1 MLDVSNEVKTQFLTD
16 STHKNLK
23 FTTNPNWL
31 YPEDVEYQKD
41 MDTLNLF
48 FGNAYGNSHTVYGTT
63 WGGAMPFTENSWFH
77 FRINTFNDGD
87 QFDATNFVKTFAFK
101 YRKYVN
107 VSAKIGVLNRG
118 ASYPQQADFCVTYYD
133 ITGTEREKR
142 VPFNLDDY
150 MVSTAYAV
158 PGIVSMDLETSS
170 LSATG
175 VDKIE
180 RIWISSKAG
189 NINFEGDF
197 YYSDILISASD
208 NISLLPISYVYND
221 YSAIDLNEY
230 IPFVLFDN
238 DNIVFEDF
246 SLTESLCSKD
256 NLKFGLCEAGN
267 IEVNTCGIQNNNL
280 LGETLYPYYETPSSD
295 PHNVSYSSL
304 KRINWYSGGGY
315 NPQSGYSL
323 TWPDNKNLA
332 NEYVSNTT
340 HMSLEDYSD
349 YTSGITTLYVSF
361 DCKISNMSGTDT
373 PSYVRPGVSWVD
385 EDGGNW
391 GRAISHI
398 DINEFSDF
406 YRVVIKFTMING
418 GKKCA
423 RVKSLNLMFFDE
435 NDDPYPNDGTHKMG
449 VKVTYKNLQF
459 GMLKNSNEDV
469 LPFNMNYCYVYNNTL
484 NEYLKSHD
492 DNHLPLGKMTVKD
505 IAKKTFHGLVTKKL
519 TLYDDMVLL
528 EQNAANWYPY
538 MYGIDTSTAGAY
550 GLQYARQ
557 MYSSYFNYM
566 QSIGIENID
575 DYNLTSVYSKTY
587 DECVADYMTA
597 ITTNFIAFRT
607 TPDATPYTY
616 KKIHYSAH
624 TITADPTQLYV
635 IKKINDNYE
644 RDGQILSIV
653 TSWTPSSD
661 TFTYDPLG
669 RGLISCNVLIKE
681 TLSNGSTNC
690 FAVDYNDLFAIS
702 ENCTSFEI
710 LIPTYT
716 DVNYGGQISQH
727 TNIIKE
733 FTVYK
738 TPKTFKLANADSRL
752 LYYNYLTKEIF
763 ECDSTITGRD
773 VIHSILELT
782 GCFFRMSRENG
793 KPEFVYCTKSGLYP
807 AENLYPADDLYP
819 RIGMTETMPKSKYLS
834 VEYADYDVTRF
845 GKIQILK
852 KQTSNNT
859 ESNVQ
864 WQYVGDRDAG
874 LNTYIVDDNIFY
886 CNKDMVYDAEHMTE
900 LDNTLAEMYIN
911 ISNMNYT
918 PNVTQAL
925 GIPWLECGDRMGLL
939 TTDGGF
945 ETFIYRRKL
954 KGIQALFDTFESK
967 GDEYNEAI
975 KNY

>member
-31 YPEDVEYQKD
+31 YPEDIEYQKD

-48 FGNAYGNSHTVYGTT
+48 CGDAYDGRS
-63 WGGAMPFTENSWFH
+63 WGKTLMSFTPGSRTDFK
-77 FRINTFNDGD
+77 INYIDNTDSY
-87 QFDATNFVKTFAFK
+87 DATDYVKTFAFK

-107 VSAKIGVLNRG
+107 ISINIGLYSFNQT
-118 ASYPQQADFCVTYYD
+118 YPSQFDYSIVYYD
-133 ITGTEREKR
+133 ATGVEREKSIS
-142 VPFNLDDY
+142 FNLDDY
-150 MVSTAYAV
+150 LTPIQGEYT
-158 PGIVSMDLETSS
+158 GILSINLETSAI
-170 LSATG
+170 SATG
-175 VDKIE
+175 ISKI
-180 RIWISSKAG
+180 K
-189 NINFEGDF
+189 NIGIVNTDSNTTFSGEL
-197 YYSDILISASD
+197 YYKEMLICVSDD
-208 NISLLPISYVYND
+208 TSLLPIPYVNTN
-221 YSAIDLNEY
+221 YSGIDLNEY
-230 IPFVLFDN
+230 IPFILFDN
-238 DNIVFEDF
+238 ENIIFEDF

-267 IEVNTCGIQNNNL
+267 IEVNTCGIRANNL
-280 LGETLYPYYETPSSD
+280 LGETLYPYYEVDNDNATIPYSELRRVNWYKASL
-295 PHNVSYSSL
+295 HNYSPQLITQTWTNATAS
-304 KRINWYSGGGY
+304 RINTEAIRAIYLSTYDEYFSQYPYFYMKYKANIKYFASEDSVTYVRPYISYIRTNGTGY
-315 NPQSGYSL
+315 
-323 TWPDNKNLA
+323 
-332 NEYVSNTT
+332 
-340 HMSLEDYSD
+340 D
-349 YTSGITTLYVSF
+349 YTGSLMAINDVIGN
-361 DCKISNMSGTDT
+361 DCEFFFT
-373 PSYVRPGVSWVD
+373 PSYVSS
-385 EDGGNW
+385 GNKADYII
-391 GRAISHI
+391 GFGFRL
-398 DINEFSDF
+398 
-406 YRVVIKFTMING
+406 Y
-418 GKKCA
+418 
-423 RVKSLNLMFFDE
+423 DE
-435 NDDPYPNDGTHKMG
+435 NQVQITTTYST
-449 VKVTYKNLQF
+449 KVDFKDIQVGLLANISDTTPSFNL
-459 GMLKNSNEDV
+459 ST
-469 LPFNMNYCYVYNNTL
+469 CYVYNGTIDKYL
-484 NEYLKSHD
+484 ADRKKEY
-492 DNHLPLGKMTVKD
+492 LPLGKMTVKD
-505 IAKKTFHGLVTKKL
+505 IVKKTSHGLVTKKL

-557 MYSSYFNYM
+557 IYSSYFNYM
-566 QSIGIENID
+566 QSIGIESID
-575 DYNLTSVYSKTY
+575 NYNLTSIYSKTY
-587 DECVADYMTA
+587 SECVSDYMVNDYTHFA
-597 ITTNFIAFRT
+597 LFRT
-607 TPDATPYTY
+607 GADQPPFAYTN
-616 KKIHYSAH
+616 IRYSAH
-624 TITADPTQLYV
+624 TITADPTQLYAV
-635 IKKINDNYE
+635 KKINDGFLTDYDIFQNAIG
-644 RDGQILSIV
+644 RR
-653 TSWTPSSD
+653 TPSDYFDCD
-661 TFTYDPLG
+661 TLG

-681 TLSNGSTNC
+681 TLSDGSTNC

-702 ENCTSFEI
+702 ENCTSLEL

-716 DVNYGGQISQH
+716 ELNQGGTLSEH

-782 GCFFRMSRENG
+782 GCFFRMSRDSG

>member
-16 STHKNLK
+16 STNKNLK

-31 YPEDVEYQKD
+31 YLEDIEYQKD

-48 FGNAYGNSHTVYGTT
+48 FGNAYGQTGIWT
-63 WGGAMPFTENSWFH
+63 WPWSPMTENDWFH
-77 FRINTFNDGD
+77 FRVNRYADGD
-87 QFDATNFVKTFAFK
+87 SYDATDFVKTFAFK

-107 VSAKIGVLNRG
+107 VSAQIGIHNTGLT
-118 ASYPQQADFCVTYYD
+118 YPQQLDFWVVYYD
-133 ITGTEREKR
+133 VTGTEREKR

-150 MVSTAYAV
+150 MVNASQTVA
-158 PGIVSMDLETSS
+158 GTVSITLETSAI
-170 LSATG
+170 SATG
-175 VDKIE
+175 VSKIE
-180 RIWISSKAG
+180 RIGIHSKTG
-189 NINFEGDF
+189 NINFTGD
-197 YYSDILISASD
+197 ISVGKVMINVSNDTSAM
-208 NISLLPISYVYND
+208 PIPYVYND
-221 YSAIDLNEY
+221 YSTIDLNEY
-230 IPFVLFDN
+230 TPFILFDN
-238 DNIVFEDF
+238 ENIAFEDF

-267 IEVNTCGIQNNNL
+267 IEVNTCGIQTNNL
-280 LGETLYPYYETPSSD
+280 LGETLYPYYEVDNDSVTIPYSELRRVNWYKASL
-295 PHNVSYSSL
+295 HNYSPQL
-304 KRINWYSGGGY
+304 ITQTWTNTTANRINTEAIRAIYLSTYDEYFSQYPYFYMKYKANIEYFTTEDSIAYVRPYISYIRTNGAGY
-315 NPQSGYSL
+315 
-323 TWPDNKNLA
+323 
-332 NEYVSNTT
+332 
-340 HMSLEDYSD
+340 D
-349 YTSGITTLYVSF
+349 YTGSLIDINDVIGN
-361 DCKISNMSGTDT
+361 DCEFFFT
-373 PSYVRPGVSWVD
+373 PSYISS
-385 EDGGNW
+385 GNKADYII
-391 GRAISHI
+391 GFGFRL
-398 DINEFSDF
+398 
-406 YRVVIKFTMING
+406 Y
-418 GKKCA
+418 
-423 RVKSLNLMFFDE
+423 DE
-435 NDDPYPNDGTHKMG
+435 NQVQITTTYST
-449 VKVTYKNLQF
+449 KVDFKDIQVGLLANISDAIPSFSLST
-459 GMLKNSNEDV
+459 
-469 LPFNMNYCYVYNNTL
+469 CYVYNGTID
-484 NEYLKSHD
+484 EYLADRKKEY
-492 DNHLPLGKMTVKD
+492 LPLGKMIVKD
-505 IAKKTFHGLVTKKL
+505 ITKKTSHGLVTKKL
-519 TLYDDMVLL
+519 TLYDDMILL

-557 MYSSYFNYM
+557 IYSSYFNYM

-607 TPDATPYTY
+607 APDATPYTY

-635 IKKINDNYE
+635 VKKINDNYE

-653 TSWTPSSD
+653 TSGTPSSD

-681 TLSNGSTNC
+681 TLSNGSANC

-886 CNKDMVYDAEHMTE
+886 CNKDMVYDAEHMAE

>member
-16 STHKNLK
+16 STNKNLK
-23 FTTNPNWL
+23 FTTNPDWL
-31 YPEDVEYQKD
+31 YPEDIEYQKD

-48 FGNAYGNSHTVYGTT
+48 FGNAYGNSHTVYGTA
-63 WGGAMPFTENSWFH
+63 WGGAMPFTENDWFH

-87 QFDATNFVKTFAFK
+87 QYDATNFVKTFAFK

-107 VSAKIGVLNRG
+107 VSAKIGVINRG
-118 ASYPQQADFCVTYYD
+118 ASYPQQVDFCVTYYD
-133 ITGTEREKR
+133 ATGTEREKR
-142 VPFNLDDY
+142 MSFNLDDY
-150 MVSTAYAV
+150 MVSSTYTV
-158 PGIVSMDLETSS
+158 SGIVNMNLETSS

-180 RIWISSKAG
+180 RVWISSKTG

-197 YYSDILISASD
+197 YYSDILISVSD
-208 NISLLPISYVYND
+208 NISSLPIPYVYND
-221 YSAIDLNEY
+221 YSTIDLNEY
-230 IPFVLFDN
+230 IPFILFDN
-238 DNIVFEDF
+238 DNIVYEDF

-256 NLKFGLCEAGN
+256 NIKFGLCEAGN
-267 IEVNTCGIQNNNL
+267 IEVNTCGIQTNNL
-280 LGETLYPYYETPSSD
+280 LGETLYPYYEVDNDSATIP
-295 PHNVSYSSL
+295 YSEL
-304 KRINWYSGGGY
+304 RRVNWYKGSTRNISPVGRV
-315 NPQSGYSL
+315 YSDSI
-323 TWPDNKNLA
+323 T
-332 NEYVSNTT
+332 S
-340 HMSLEDYSD
+340 EDYFQVSIGDPLVYPYDEYFSD
-349 YTSGITTLYVSF
+349 YTWFYLRYKANIDYFTTNDSVAYV
-361 DCKISNMSGTDT
+361 KPYMR
-373 PSYVRPGVSWVD
+373 YVRS
-385 EDGGNW
+385 DGLYYTNKYGSV
-391 GRAISHI
+391 R
-398 DINEFSDF
+398 DINDLIGHDYELIFRPYYTSSDKKILSVYALGFELYDENQQLITATFDYKINVKSIQIGMLRGYSDTISDF
-406 YRVVIKFTMING
+406 
-418 GKKCA
+418 
-423 RVKSLNLMFFDE
+423 NLS
-435 NDDPYPNDGTHKMG
+435 T
-449 VKVTYKNLQF
+449 
-459 GMLKNSNEDV
+459 
-469 LPFNMNYCYVYNNTL
+469 CYVYNGTIDKYL
-484 NEYLKSHD
+484 ADRKKEY
-492 DNHLPLGKMTVKD
+492 LPLGKMTIKD
-505 IAKKTFHGLVTKKL
+505 IKKKTSHGLVTKKL

-528 EQNAANWYPY
+528 EQNASNWYPY
-538 MYGIDTSTAGAY
+538 MYGVNTSAAGAY
-550 GLQYARQ
+550 GFEYARQ
-557 MYSSYFNYM
+557 VYSSYFNYM

-575 DYNLTSVYSKTY
+575 NYNLTSVYSKTY

-607 TPDATPYTY
+607 APDTTPYTY

-624 TITADPTQLYV
+624 TITADPTQLYA

-716 DVNYGGQISQH
+716 DINYSGQISQH

-738 TPKTFKLANADSRL
+738 TPKTFTLANADSRL

-773 VIHSILELT
+773 VVHSILELT
-782 GCFFRMSRENG
+782 GCFFRMSREEG
-793 KPEFVYCTKSGLYP
+793 KPQFVYCVKSGLYP

-819 RIGMTETMPKSKYLS
+819 RMGTSETIPKNKYLS
-834 VEYADYDVTRF
+834 VEYADYEVTRF

-852 KQTSNNT
+852 KQTSNET
-859 ESNVQ
+859 DSNVQ
-864 WQYVGDRDAG
+864 WQYVGDNDAG
-874 LNTYIVDDNIFY
+874 LNTYIIDDNIFY
-886 CNKDMVYDAEHMTE
+886 CNKDMVYDTEHMTE
-900 LDNTLAEMYIN
+900 LDDTLAIMYNN

-918 PNVTQAL
+918 PNVTQAIGL
-925 GIPWLECGDRMGLL
+925 PWVECGDRMGLL

-954 KGIQALFDTFESK
+954 KGIQSLFDTYESN
-967 GDEYNEAI
+967 GDEYNDAI
-975 KNY
+975 KNYGY

>member
-16 STHKNLK
+16 STNKNLK

-48 FGNAYGNSHTVYGTT
+48 FGNAYGQTGIWT
-63 WGGAMPFTENSWFH
+63 WPWSPMTENDWFH
-77 FRINTFNDGD
+77 FRVNRYADGD
-87 QFDATNFVKTFAFK
+87 SYDATDFVKTFAFR

-107 VSAKIGVLNRG
+107 VSAQIGIHNTGLT
-118 ASYPQQADFCVTYYD
+118 YPQQLDFWVVYYD
-133 ITGTEREKR
+133 VTGTEREKR

-150 MVSTAYAV
+150 MVNASQTVA
-158 PGIVSMDLETSS
+158 GTVSMNLETSAI
-170 LSATG
+170 SATG
-175 VDKIE
+175 VSKIE
-180 RIWISSKAG
+180 RIGIHSKTGNVNFTGDISVGKVMV
-189 NINFEGDF
+189 NV
-197 YYSDILISASD
+197 SDDVSAM
-208 NISLLPISYVYND
+208 PIPYVYND
-221 YSAIDLNEY
+221 YSTIDLNEY
-230 IPFVLFDN
+230 IPFILFDN

-267 IEVNTCGIQNNNL
+267 IEVNTCGIQTNNL
-280 LGETLYPYYETPSSD
+280 LGETLYPYYEVDNDSVTIP
-295 PHNVSYSSL
+295 YSEL
-304 KRINWYSGGGY
+304 RRVNWYKQY
-315 NPQSGYSL
+315 PNNYSP
-323 TWPDNKNLA
+323 TSMW
-332 NEYVSNTT
+332 SSWNTT
-340 HMSLEDYSD
+340 TSNRMKATTPGKVYLSTYDEYFSDYSMW
-349 YTSGITTLYVSF
+349 YVKYKTNCEYFITEDDVAYLKPAVWY
-361 DCKISNMSGTDT
+361 
-373 PSYVRPGVSWVD
+373 VD
-385 EDGGNW
+385 ETGHEWWLRYGSPIPIGDFLNTDYELLFRPNYVVNGNKIAYMEAL
-391 GRAISHI
+391 GFELYDS
-398 DINEFSDF
+398 NQN
-406 YRVVIKFTMING
+406 VIT
-418 GKKCA
+418 A
-423 RVKSLNLMFFDE
+423 
-435 NDDPYPNDGTHKMG
+435 
-449 VKVTYKNLQF
+449 TYKAKVIWKDIQV
-459 GMLKNSNEDV
+459 GVLKNYNDV
-469 LPFNMNYCYVYNNTL
+469 LPSFSLSTCYVYNGTID
-484 NEYLKSHD
+484 EYLADRKKE
-492 DNHLPLGKMTVKD
+492 HLPLGKMTVKN
-505 IAKKTFHGLVTKKL
+505 IVKKTSHGLVTKKL

-528 EQNAANWYPY
+528 EQNAANWYSY

-557 MYSSYFNYM
+557 IYSSYFNYM

-575 DYNLTSVYSKTY
+575 DYDLTSVYSKTY

-607 TPDATPYTY
+607 APDATPYTY

-635 IKKINDNYE
+635 VKKINDNYE

-681 TLSNGSTNC
+681 NLSNGSTNC

-716 DVNYGGQISQH
+716 DINYGGQITQH

-819 RIGMTETMPKSKYLS
+819 RIGMTETMPKNKYLS
-834 VEYADYDVTRF
+834 VEYADYEVTRF

>member
-16 STHKNLK
+16 STNKNLK

-48 FGNAYGNSHTVYGTT
+48 FGNAYGQTGIWT
-63 WGGAMPFTENSWFH
+63 WPWSPMTENDWFH
-77 FRINTFNDGD
+77 FRVNRYADGD
-87 QFDATNFVKTFAFK
+87 SYDATDFVKTFAFK

-107 VSAKIGVLNRG
+107 VSAQIGIHNTGLT
-118 ASYPQQADFCVTYYD
+118 YPQQFDFWVVYYD
-133 ITGTEREKR
+133 VTGTEREKR

-150 MVSTAYAV
+150 MVNVSQTVA
-158 PGIVSMDLETSS
+158 GTVSMTLETSAI
-170 LSATG
+170 SATG
-175 VDKIE
+175 VSKIE
-180 RIWISSKAG
+180 RVGIHSKTG
-189 NINFEGDF
+189 NINFTGD
-197 YYSDILISASD
+197 ISVGKVMVNVSNDASTM
-208 NISLLPISYVYND
+208 PIPYVYND
-221 YSAIDLNEY
+221 YSTIDLNEY
-230 IPFVLFDN
+230 TPFILFDN
-238 DNIVFEDF
+238 ENIVFEDF

-267 IEVNTCGIQNNNL
+267 IEVNTCGIQTNNL
-280 LGETLYPYYETPSSD
+280 LGETLYPYYEVDSD
-295 PHNVSYSSL
+295 NVTIPYNEL
-304 KRINWYSGGGY
+304 RRVNWYKGSTRNISPVGRV
-315 NPQSGYSL
+315 YSDSI
-323 TWPDNKNLA
+323 T
-332 NEYVSNTT
+332 S
-340 HMSLEDYSD
+340 EDYFQVSIGDPLVYPYDEYFSD
-349 YTSGITTLYVSF
+349 YTWFYLRYKANIDYFTTNDSVAYV
-361 DCKISNMSGTDT
+361 KPYMR
-373 PSYVRPGVSWVD
+373 YVRS
-385 EDGGNW
+385 DGLYYTNKYGSV
-391 GRAISHI
+391 R
-398 DINEFSDF
+398 DINDIIGHDYELIFRPYYTSSDKKILSVYALGF
-406 YRVVIKFTMING
+406 ELYDENQQLITATFDYKFN
-418 GKKCA
+418 
-423 RVKSLNLMFFDE
+423 VKSI
-435 NDDPYPNDGTHKMG
+435 
-449 VKVTYKNLQF
+449 QI
-459 GMLKNSNEDV
+459 GMLRGYSDTI
-469 LPFNMNYCYVYNNTL
+469 PDFNLSTCYVYDGTIDKYL
-484 NEYLKSHD
+484 ADRKKEY
-492 DNHLPLGKMTVKD
+492 LPLGKMTVKD
-505 IAKKTFHGLVTKKL
+505 ITKKTSHGLVTKKL
-519 TLYDDMVLL
+519 TLYDDMILL

-557 MYSSYFNYM
+557 IYSSYFNYM

-575 DYNLTSVYSKTY
+575 NYDLTSVYSKTY
-587 DECVADYMTA
+587 NECVASYMTS
-597 ITTNFIAFRT
+597 TYTPFVSFRT
-607 TPDATPYTY
+607 GADQPPFAYTN
-616 KKIHYSAH
+616 IRYSAH

-644 RDGQILSIV
+644 SDYGIFRAAVGYRDV
-653 TSWTPSSD
+653 SD
-661 TFTYDPLG
+661 YTVYDPQG
-669 RGLISCNVLIKE
+669 RGLISCNMLIKE
-681 TLSNGSTNC
+681 TLSDGSTNC
-690 FAVDYNDLFAIS
+690 FAVDHNDLFAVS
-702 ENCTSFEI
+702 ENCTSFEL

-716 DVNYGGQISQH
+716 EYNQGGSLSDH
-727 TNIIKE
+727 VNIIKE